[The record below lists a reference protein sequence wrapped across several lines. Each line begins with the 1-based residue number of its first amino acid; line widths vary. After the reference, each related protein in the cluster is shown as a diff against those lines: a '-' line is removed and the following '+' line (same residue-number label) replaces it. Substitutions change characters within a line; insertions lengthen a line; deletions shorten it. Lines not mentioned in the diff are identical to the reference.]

1 MCIALAQLLN
11 MLGAFDDR
19 STLLATI
26 AGSCGVSC
34 AYCFE
39 ISPFYFVDFKTFR
52 TVATSQFIFGNS
64 QMTVPATQP
73 VLFSLDQ
80 REHFV
85 FTGIHDL
92 FYILNNYMYTAKSIG
107 ALLWYVNLKYRSQ
120 NSE

>member
-1 MCIALAQLLN
+1 MCSALAQLLN
-11 MLGAFDDR
+11 TLGAFDDR
-19 STLLATI
+19 ATLLATI

-64 QMTVPATQP
+64 QMTVPATQL
-73 VLFSLDQ
+73 VLFNRYQ
-80 REHFV
+80 REHV
-85 FTGIHDL
+85 MFTGIHDL

-107 ALLWYVNLKYRSQ
+107 ARRWYVNLKCRSQ
-120 NSE
+120 KTE